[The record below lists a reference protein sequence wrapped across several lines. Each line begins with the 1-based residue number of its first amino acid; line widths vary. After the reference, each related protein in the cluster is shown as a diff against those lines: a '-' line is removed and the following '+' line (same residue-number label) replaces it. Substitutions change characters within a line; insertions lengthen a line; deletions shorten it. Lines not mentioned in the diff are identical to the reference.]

1 MMKTWTRVVAVIMV
15 KKNMDSRIV
24 ESTDSDNK
32 FYLEWNKGERVQDD
46 SPVHYLS
53 LS

>member
-15 KKNMDSRIV
+15 KKYMDSRIV

-32 FYLEWNKGERVQDD
+32 FYLEWKKGKGSKMTPQFVTY
-46 SPVHYLS
+46 H
-53 LS
+53 